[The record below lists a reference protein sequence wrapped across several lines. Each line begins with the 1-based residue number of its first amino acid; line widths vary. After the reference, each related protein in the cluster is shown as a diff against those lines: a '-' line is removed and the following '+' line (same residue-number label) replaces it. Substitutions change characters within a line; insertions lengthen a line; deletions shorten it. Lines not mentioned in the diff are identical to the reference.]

1 LIASFLIYIL
11 GRWLSAKSMREGKGE
26 SAYACGEK
34 ASFHKLRINVSL
46 YRYLIYFVVLD
57 SSILLVAFA
66 SLKLQ
71 STNVLFLMLYL
82 TIVLVSSLLLFEG
95 GD

>member
-1 LIASFLIYIL
+1 MF
-11 GRWLSAKSMREGKGE
+11 GRWLSVKSARDRKGE
-26 SAYACGEK
+26 STYACGEK

-46 YRYLIYFVVLD
+46 YRYLVYFVVVD

>member
-1 LIASFLIYIL
+1 MF
-11 GRWLSAKSMREGKGE
+11 GCWLSVKSARDGKGE

-34 ASFHKLRINVSL
+34 ASFDKLRINVSL
-46 YRYLIYFVVLD
+46 YRYLVYFVVLD

-71 STNVLFLMLYL
+71 LTNVLFLMLYL
-82 TIVLVSSLLLFEG
+82 TIVLASGLLLFEG